1 MLDKKNYFPKKL
13 LLVKGENFFNYGILL
28 LPSLLPISLI
38 LLFISLRTLELES
51 PSGGNPELYS
61 SPAESIALEYCWSI
75 CSGSLKSEQVISNFA
90 AISLNQIPGDPDS
103 IKGNKVRG
111 VYWTKPDSTGV
122 EVSRDVSIDESKYTE
137 FVKDFQHTYFK
148 EVYDELSKK
157 YKLGRVRL
165 LLKEPRST
173 LSWHRDPEPRL
184 HIPIYTNPGA
194 IMVIDK
200 VAQHMPADGS
210 VWVTNN
216 LKYHNAFNG
225 GEENRVH
232 LVACVLDYKFN

>member
-1 MLDKKNYFPKKL
+1 MNNVTPINKTQKPDMIGDFQKQDIKFDIVKL
-13 LLVKGENFFNYGILL
+13 REACNEVLKIKGFDTSLGI
-28 LPSLLPISLI
+28 PH
-38 LLFISLRTLELES
+38 
-51 PSGGNPELYS
+51 
-61 SPAESIALEYCWSI
+61 
-75 CSGSLKSEQVISNFA
+75 FA
-90 AISLNQIPGDPDS
+90 GIPLNQIPGDPDS

-111 VYWTKPDSTGV
+111 IYWTKPDSSGK
-122 EVSRDVSIDESKYTE
+122 EVSRDVKIDESKYTE
-137 FVKDFQHTYFK
+137 FVKDFENTYFK
-148 EVYDELSKK
+148 EVYEKLSKK
-157 YKLGRVRL
+157 YKIGRVRL

-194 IMVIDK
+194 LMVIDEK
-200 VAQHMPADGS
+200 AQHMPADGS

>member
-1 MLDKKNYFPKKL
+1 MNNVTPINKTQKPDMIGDFQKQDIKFDIVKL
-13 LLVKGENFFNYGILL
+13 REACNEVLKIKGFDTSLGI
-28 LPSLLPISLI
+28 PH
-38 LLFISLRTLELES
+38 
-51 PSGGNPELYS
+51 
-61 SPAESIALEYCWSI
+61 
-75 CSGSLKSEQVISNFA
+75 FA
-90 AISLNQIPGDPDS
+90 GIPLNQIPGDPDS

-111 VYWTKPDSTGV
+111 IYWTKPDSSGK
-122 EVSRDVSIDESKYTE
+122 EVSRDVKIDESKYTE
-137 FVKDFQHTYFK
+137 FVKDFENTYFK
-148 EVYDELSKK
+148 EVYEKLSKK
-157 YKLGRVRL
+157 YKIGRVRL

-194 IMVIDK
+194 LMVIDK
-200 VAQHMPADGS
+200 TAQHMPADGS

>member
-1 MLDKKNYFPKKL
+1 MNNLNHINKNL
-13 LLVKGENFFNYGILL
+13 N
-28 LPSLLPISLI
+28 
-38 LLFISLRTLELES
+38 
-51 PSGGNPELYS
+51 
-61 SPAESIALEYCWSI
+61 
-75 CSGSLKSEQVISNFA
+75 QVIANDFHKQELKFDIIKLREACNQVLKIKGFDTSLGIPHFA
-90 AISLNQIPGDPDS
+90 AIPLNQIPGDPDS
-103 IKGNKVRG
+103 IKGSRVRG
-111 VYWTKPDSTGV
+111 VYWTKPDSSGK
-122 EVSRDVSIDESKYTE
+122 EVSRDIKIDESKYTE
-137 FVKDFQHTYFK
+137 FVKDFSHTYFK
-148 EVYDELSKK
+148 DVYDQLSKK

-200 VAQHMPADGS
+200 YAQHMPADGS
-210 VWVTNN
+210 VWITNN